1 MRLRPAWKAPFGAED
16 DAGSD
21 GGGGDVCCFWPGR
34 KATGLLVPGVRSY
47 TMTSRQGTI
56 FYGELLCLLQG
67 PSTSWWHHQQPRSS
81 QAQHGL
87 WAEQHASAAAAGPPP
102 PSVRRR

>member
-56 FYGELLCLLQG
+56 FDGELLCLLQG
-67 PSTSWWHHQQPRSS
+67 PSTSWWHHQPRSS

-87 WAEQHASAAAAGPPP
+87 WAEQHVAAAAAGPPP